1 MLDDPEKTERLLA
14 ALKASL
20 PFVVHLTPSLAQHLR
35 AQHVDVGAQN
45 RQIVSEVS
53 YAGDEGG
60 IICHIVPP
68 DGREVLIV
76 SLTHVRVS
84 PSMPLAAKVRQY
96 QKHRISK
103 LRKQGRI

>member
-53 YAGDEGG
+53 YGAM
-60 IICHIVPP
+60 
-68 DGREVLIV
+68 R
-76 SLTHVRVS
+76 
-84 PSMPLAAKVRQY
+84 AALSATLFPRMDA
-96 QKHRISK
+96 RC
-103 LRKQGRI
+103 

>member
-60 IICHIVPP
+60 IIPHFP
-68 DGREVLIV
+68 DGAASSWPSALI
-76 SLTHVRVS
+76 L
-84 PSMPLAAKVRQY
+84 L
-96 QKHRISK
+96 
-103 LRKQGRI
+103 

>member
-1 MLDDPEKTERLLA
+1 MWSTSPRR
-14 ALKASL
+14 S
-20 PFVVHLTPSLAQHLR
+20 PSTF
-35 AQHVDVGAQN
+35 AQHVDVGAQT

-84 PSMPLAAKVRQY
+84 PSTPLAAKVFQY
-96 QKHRISK
+96 QKNRISK